1 MRQIW
6 DRFEPKT
13 KSKKTNS
20 NLLEFYFLIF
30 CTMFKSG
37 PDSPISHYSSILNS
51 NWRRGVVVITTAQI
65 HSSKPELRF
74 LRRFKSC
81 SWRVGDSRW
90 WGSLTMVPAG
100 NKATPFIGQPYHKKI
115 PHHSSSSFINKRYQT
130 NTFHTFWGTWSA
142 LALRHLSLDH
152 FGCHTRIFAKY

>member
-20 NLLEFYFLIF
+20 NFLEFYFLIF

-51 NWRRGVVVITTAQI
+51 NWHRGVVVITTAKL

-74 LRRFKSC
+74 CAGSNPARGVSEIRDGEDLWQWSRLEIRLRLLS
-81 SWRVGDSRW
+81 VNH
-90 WGSLTMVPAG
+90 T
-100 NKATPFIGQPYHKKI
+100 TKKLI
-115 PHHSSSSFINKRYQT
+115 IIHHHHSSTKGIKLTRFIL
-130 NTFHTFWGTWSA
+130 FEVLGVH
-142 LALRHLSLDH
+142 
-152 FGCHTRIFAKY
+152 